1 MSEWVIEIVF
11 DELQMK
17 IRWFYL
23 LVNFFLVDLS
33 IAQDII
39 STVVGTGSS
48 GYSGDN
54 GLATSAMLNF
64 PYTVVLDANDNV
76 YIGDS
81 ENHVIRKMTVSTGII
96 STIAGTGTSGF
107 SGDNGLATSA
117 TLYHPEGLSIDSS
130 GIA

>member
-54 GLATSAMLNF
+54 GLATSA
-64 PYTVVLDANDNV
+64 
-76 YIGDS
+76 
-81 ENHVIRKMTVSTGII
+81 
-96 STIAGTGTSGF
+96 
-107 SGDNGLATSA
+107 